1 MNAASNDKP
10 VVHDPAETTDKSGGS
25 MQTIV
30 IGIIVVAAAALLA
43 YQFLGCATCYAP
55 I

>member
-1 MNAASNDKP
+1 MSVISNGKP
-10 VVHDPAETTDKSGGS
+10 AVHDPAETTDKSGGTV
-25 MQTIV
+25 QNVV
-30 IGIIVVAAAALLA
+30 IGIIVLAAAALLA